1 MIVLAS
7 LLTLTLAAQ
16 AEPQEK
22 KIPEDSVELTVV
34 GCLKGRAFS
43 TVPQREA
50 DVQRGP
56 NVGER
61 TFRLAGKKDVMD
73 EVKKLDRR
81 LVEIVG
87 VVKRSSLDDKGV
99 KVGRVGISGGSPVA
113 GSGGAPPTGVDNVAV
128 MDVTSVRERAAS
140 CHVE

>member
-1 MIVLAS
+1 
-7 LLTLTLAAQ
+7 
-16 AEPQEK
+16 
-22 KIPEDSVELTVV
+22 
-34 GCLKGRAFS
+34 
-43 TVPQREA
+43 
-50 DVQRGP
+50 
-56 NVGER
+56 
-61 TFRLAGKKDVMD
+61 MD